1 MKSFKHSGISKTTDK
16 LVSRLDQLEKLKEI
30 ANRKNYPYRVKQL
43 HTRIQEEFD
52 FWNKK
57 GPSAKLLDIKKDLI
71 FIESQ
76 TNSDMLNKQRIDLL
90 LEKYGY
96 GKSNAGN
103 SH

>member
-1 MKSFKHSGISKTTDK
+1 MKSFKHLGISKTADK

-30 ANRKNYPYRVKQL
+30 ANRKNYPHKVKQL

-57 GPSAKLLDIKKDLI
+57 EPSAKLLDLKKDLI

-76 TNSDMLNKQRIDLL
+76 INSNTLDKQRIDLL
-90 LEKYGY
+90 TKKYGY
-96 GKSNAGN
+96 G
-103 SH
+103 